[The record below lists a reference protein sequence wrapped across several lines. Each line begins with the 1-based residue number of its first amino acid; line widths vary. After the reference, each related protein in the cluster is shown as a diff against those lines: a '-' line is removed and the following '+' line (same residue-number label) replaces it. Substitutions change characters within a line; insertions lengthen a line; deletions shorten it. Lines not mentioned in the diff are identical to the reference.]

1 VTGRAFFEPRY
12 SRRRSLWHRSA
23 RATSCV
29 LAIALGLAAGG
40 CSYKLGSLLKDKE
53 SEKPSYTATTPP
65 GARTDPPG
73 EAPAAGMPP
82 EGDLAFARAA
92 ASEALTRD
100 GKDVSVPW
108 ENPRTGA
115 RGTVIPL
122 SSASTQDGVPCRDF
136 LVSYVLEG
144 TELWLQ
150 GEACRLHEGRWEV
163 RNLRPWKRS

>member
-1 VTGRAFFEPRY
+1 
-12 SRRRSLWHRSA
+12 
-23 RATSCV
+23 
-29 LAIALGLAAGG
+29 LAAGG

-53 SEKPSYTATTPP
+53 SEKPAFTATTAPA
-65 GARTDPPG
+65 ARTDAAG
-73 EAPAAGMPP
+73 EAAAGGMPP

-122 SSASTQDGVPCRDF
+122 SSASIQDGVPCRDF

>member
-1 VTGRAFFEPRY
+1 
-12 SRRRSLWHRSA
+12 
-23 RATSCV
+23 
-29 LAIALGLAAGG
+29 LAAGG

-53 SEKPSYTATTPP
+53 PEKPTYTTTTPP

-73 EAPAAGMPP
+73 EPPAGGMPP

-92 ASEALTRD
+92 ASEALTRS

-108 ENPRTGA
+108 ENPRSGA

-122 SSASTQDGVPCRDF
+122 PSASTR
-136 LVSYVLEG
+136 
-144 TELWLQ
+144 
-150 GEACRLHEGRWEV
+150 EACRMHEDRWEV

>member
-1 VTGRAFFEPRY
+1 MP
-12 SRRRSLWHRSA
+12 
-23 RATSCV
+23 
-29 LAIALGLAAGG
+29 AGG
-40 CSYKLGSLLKDKE
+40 CSYKLGSLFKDKE
-53 SEKPSYTATTPP
+53 TEKPTYTATTPP
-65 GARTDPPG
+65 GARTDPAAD
-73 EAPAAGMPP
+73 APAAGMPP

-122 SSASTQDGVPCRDF
+122 PSASTQGGVPCRDF

-144 TELWLQ
+144 NELWLQ
-150 GEACRLHEGRWEV
+150 GEACRVHEGRWEV

>member
-1 VTGRAFFEPRY
+1 VTGRAFLQPRY

-23 RATSCV
+23 RATSFV
-29 LAIALGLAAGG
+29 LAIALGLPAGG
-40 CSYKLGSLLKDKE
+40 CSYKLGSLFKDKE
-53 SEKPSYTATTPP
+53 TEKPTYTTTTPP
-65 GARTDPPG
+65 AARTDPAA

-122 SSASTQDGVPCRDF
+122 PSASTQDGVPCRDF

-144 TELWLQ
+144 NELWLQ
-150 GEACRLHEGRWEV
+150 GEACRMHEGRWEV

>member
-1 VTGRAFFEPRY
+1 M
-12 SRRRSLWHRSA
+12 
-23 RATSCV
+23 
-29 LAIALGLAAGG
+29 AAAG

-53 SEKPSYTATTPP
+53 SEKPTYTATAPP
-65 GARTDPPG
+65 GARTDAPG
-73 EAPAAGMPP
+73 EAVAAGMPP

-122 SSASTQDGVPCRDF
+122 PSASTQDGVPCRDF

>member
-1 VTGRAFFEPRY
+1 LP
-12 SRRRSLWHRSA
+12 
-23 RATSCV
+23 
-29 LAIALGLAAGG
+29 AGS

-53 SEKPSYTATTPP
+53 SDKPTYTATTPP
-65 GARTDPPG
+65 GARNDPP
-73 EAPAAGMPP
+73 EAAAGGMPP

-92 ASEALTRD
+92 ASEALTRG

-122 SSASTQDGVPCRDF
+122 PSASTQDGVPCRDF

-144 TELWLQ
+144 NELWLQ
-150 GEACRLHEGRWEV
+150 GEACRMHENRWEV